1 MNKMGTRYKIVIAG
15 AGNIG
20 RSTGLLLREKGDL
33 GVDLFL
39 GDARVDVA
47 KEAADWIRGGS
58 AVEGAVEPFH
68 LPMEGVSSEL
78 EGILSGADIL
88 LDCLP
93 GHEAPRMARLARVY
107 DLHYANLTEYVEES
121 KQVAGIAEGAP
132 KGFILQ
138 TGLAPGYINI
148 LGLGLFRRF
157 CRTWDVESVDTLAM
171 RVGALT
177 SRAVAP
183 HFYGFTWSSIGVATE
198 YVKPSVVVRNGQ
210 RITQPSL
217 SGRATLLIDGVAYEE
232 ALTSGGAADLP
243 DALAGRVR
251 NLDYKTLR
259 YPGHYAWVESLL
271 AKAPPD
277 ADPAEYLHRE
287 MEAVVPF
294 VEDDRVV
301 LYAAVEGKDARGVLH
316 RIEDS
321 RVIHPAQVGARTLK
335 AIQATTSAGLAE
347 SARLLLTRNH
357 RGVCLQSQID
367 PDDFLAGPFVT
378 AVYNP

>member
-1 MNKMGTRYKIVIAG
+1 MGKRYTIVIAG

-33 GVDLFL
+33 DLDILL
-39 GDARVDVA
+39 GDGRAEVA
-47 KEAADWIRGGS
+47 EEAAHWVREGS
-58 AVEGAVEPFH
+58 EIPGAVEPFH
-68 LPMEGVSSEL
+68 LPSEGVSPEV
-78 EGILSGADIL
+78 EAILSRADIL

-93 GHEAPRMARLARVY
+93 GHEAPRMARLARKHG
-107 DLHYANLTEYVEES
+107 LHYANLTEHVEETQ
-121 KQVAGIAEGAP
+121 QVHEIAAGAER
-132 KGFILQ
+132 GFLLQ
-138 TGLAPGYINI
+138 TGLAPGYINV
-148 LGLGLFRRF
+148 LGLSLFQRF
-157 CRTWDVESVDTLAM
+157 CRTHGVESVDTLAM

-177 SRAVAP
+177 TRASAP

-198 YVKPSVVVRNGQ
+198 YVKPSVLVRDGK
-210 RITQPSL
+210 RTTRPSL
-217 SGRATLLIDGVAYEE
+217 SDRSTVLLDGVVYEE

-277 ADPAEYLHRE
+277 ADPAEYLQHE

-294 VEDDRVV
+294 VEDDLVV
-301 LYAAVEGKDARGVLH
+301 LYAAVEGRDKDGVRR

-321 RVIHPAQVGARTLK
+321 RVIRPCRVGARTLK
-335 AIQATTSAGLAE
+335 AIQAATSAGLAE
-347 SARLLLTRNH
+347 SARLLLTREH

-367 PDDFLAGPFVT
+367 PAHFMAGPFIT
-378 AVYNP
+378 AVFHR